1 MVSVQFRTPGHASIR
16 PRVGA
21 HISTEAREGRRKI
34 RRAKI
39 RLARD
44 GRRGILRVSGWMT
57 ALRSVRVRVESSL
70 AISLPPRTASVL
82 EEPLSIPFEIRS
94 WMLGDHTR

>member
-1 MVSVQFRTPGHASIR
+1 MASVQFRTPGHASIR

-21 HISTEAREGRRKI
+21 HISAEAPEGHRKI
-34 RRAKI
+34 RRA
-39 RLARD
+39 RG

-57 ALRSVRVRVESSL
+57 ALRSVRVSVESSL